1 MHARAWSR
9 FGYAGADAGGSD
21 PISRKIAGS
30 LRAGAARP
38 VSADARKPKLTRL
51 QTTFRAALFAV
62 AMTSGLPL
70 GIAATAPTAP
80 SAKPIPPGVWPRTLA
95 LADAMA
101 IVYQPQVIRWTDNQI
116 DFRSAV
122 AIAPTGAKEEA
133 FGVVTATAR
142 THVDKVAG
150 IVVLANLRITRSDF
164 PTLPGGGAAYAAKIQ
179 AKLIDRVRSVSL
191 DRLKASLAA
200 SAAMPASVAVANVP
214 PRIVVANV
222 PTILVP
228 IAGAPVLKPV
238 DGGNG
243 FSRVINTRALILKS
257 PAEPQ
262 YFLHVYDGWL
272 MASSL
277 EGPWSQPF
285 LAPSGIDAVARK
297 IAAAGGVDMLDGGP
311 RANPKPSLAQG
322 VPAIQT
328 TQVPTELIVFR
339 GQPDFVPLV
348 GTGLKWASNTTSDV
362 LLDAASNT
370 YYVLLAGRWFRA
382 PALTG
387 PWTYVANNALPADF
401 ARIPATSL
409 AGAVLQAVAGTP
421 QAREAVIESLIPQ
434 TATVPLKNGPKFS
447 PRFDGAPQFVAV
459 PGTAL
464 SYARN
469 ASVPVIQT
477 SADAFYAV
485 KAGVW
490 FAATRPTGPWSIATS
505 VPAAV
510 YTIPPTSPIFY
521 VTFVHIYG
529 ATPDVVFAGYTPGY
543 LGAMHAPTGTV
554 VYGTGYEYTPWIG
567 NLWFP
572 APPTYGIAAAPVY
585 NPRVGYTYAFA
596 TGLGTAEW
604 TQPFLPAAHLHP
616 GWWGGYPCCATT
628 SANVYRAWARTAK
641 KAGGGIS
648 GKALTAAAPQAATG
662 TPVPSAPVATKARPA
677 LTPPAAALAPAANRG
692 YDMSLVT
699 SADSGNP
706 GGSRPWPAAAAS
718 SQSAGPPGGVSA
730 VQYYAD
736 LGEKPPA
743 YNPNAAVNNHYADAS
758 GHVYRNTGSGWQQH
772 AASGWTSAPAP
783 PPEVDAEAQARSR
796 ADAAAEQAG
805 SYGMSNTTRFTGN
818 PNDGWT
824 RRDSGDGGYSR
835 TLGGDGGISAEA
847 WQYNDDVTNAAFDI
861 AANGGWWGPGIAIG
875 WGGRLGGD

>member
-1 MHARAWSR
+1 M
-9 FGYAGADAGGSD
+9 
-21 PISRKIAGS
+21 I
-30 LRAGAARP
+30 
-38 VSADARKPKLTRL
+38 RL
-51 QTTFRAALFAV
+51 QTTFRTSLFALAV
-62 AMTSGLPL
+62 IFGLPS
-70 GIAATAPTAP
+70 GIAAPAPTVPA
-80 SAKPIPPGVWPRTLA
+80 AKPIPPGVWPRTLA
-95 LADAMA
+95 LADASA
-101 IVYQPQVIRWTDNQI
+101 VVYQPQVIRWADNQI

-122 AIAPTGAKEEA
+122 ALTPTGSKEEA

-142 THVDKVAG
+142 THVDKVARV
-150 IVVLANLRITRSDF
+150 VVLANLRITKSDF
-164 PTLPGGGAAYAAKIQ
+164 PTLPGGGAAYAEKIQ
-179 AKLIDRVRSVSL
+179 ARLIDGVRSVSL

-200 SAAMPASVAVANVP
+200 SAVKPASVTVANVP
-214 PRIVVANV
+214 PRVVIANA

-238 DGGNG
+238 AGSNG
-243 FSRVINTRALILKS
+243 FLRVINTRALILKS
-257 PAEPQ
+257 PSEPQ

-272 MASSL
+272 MALSL
-277 EGPWSQPF
+277 DGPWSQPF
-285 LAPSGIDAVARK
+285 IVPSGMEAVARK

-311 RANPKPSLAQG
+311 RANPRPMLAQG
-322 VPAIQT
+322 IPAIQT

-339 GQPDFVPLV
+339 GQPDLVPIV
-348 GTGLKWASNTTSDV
+348 GTRLKWASNTTSDV
-362 LLDAASNT
+362 LLDTVNNA

-387 PWTYVANNALPADF
+387 PWTYVANDALPADF

-421 QAREAVIESLIPQ
+421 QAREAVIESQIPQ

-459 PGTAL
+459 PDTAL

-477 SADAFYAV
+477 SANAYYAV

-490 FAATRPTGPWSIATS
+490 FVAGQPTGPWSIAKS
-505 VPAAV
+505 VPAAI
-510 YTIPPTSPIFY
+510 YMIPPTSPIFY
-521 VTFVHIYG
+521 ATFVHIYG
-529 ATPDVVFAGYTPGY
+529 ATPDVVFTGYTPGY

-567 NLWFP
+567 DLWFP
-572 APPTYGIAAAPVY
+572 APPTYGVAAAPVFS
-585 NPRVGYTYAFA
+585 PRVGYTYAFA
-596 TGLGTAEW
+596 TGLGTAAW
-604 TQPFLPAAHLHP
+604 TQRFLPAAHLHP

-628 SANVYRAWARTAK
+628 SANVYRAWARASK
-641 KAGGGIS
+641 KAGGANF
-648 GKALTAAAPQAATG
+648 GKPSAAASPRVATG
-662 TPVPSAPVATKARPA
+662 APTPSAPVAPNARPA
-677 LTPPAAALAPAANRG
+677 ATPPAAALAPAANRG

-699 SADSGNP
+699 GADGGSP
-706 GGSRPWPAAAAS
+706 GGPRSQPAAAS
-718 SQSAGPPGGVSA
+718 NMQSAGPPGGISA
-730 VQYYAD
+730 VKYYAD

-743 YNPNAAVNNHYADAS
+743 YNPNAASNNHYADAS
-758 GHVYRNTGSGWQQH
+758 GHVYRNTGSGWQQY

-805 SYGMSNTTRFTGN
+805 SYGISNTSRFTGN

-824 RRDSGDGGYSR
+824 RRDSGSGGYSR

-861 AANGGWWGPGIAIG
+861 AANGGWWGPGISIG